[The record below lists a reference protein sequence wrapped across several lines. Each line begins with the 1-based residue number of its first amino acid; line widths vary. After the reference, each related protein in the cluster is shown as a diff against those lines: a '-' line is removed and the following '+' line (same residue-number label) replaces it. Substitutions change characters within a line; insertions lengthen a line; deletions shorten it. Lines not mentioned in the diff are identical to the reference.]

1 MERKRGGYADGMR
14 AGRMVV
20 VGATLM
26 ALAVAPSAARAQD
39 DGPDEDMLTRV
50 IRAATT

>member
-1 MERKRGGYADGMR
+1 
-14 AGRMVV
+14 V
-20 VGATLM
+20 LI
-26 ALAVAPSAARAQD
+26 ALAVAPAARAQD